1 MHCSEMYKF
10 VFFWSGTDGTVH
22 NVYRQYEERV
32 EERQKQVG
40 ARKKGMLNKQ
50 SPLERGWTGGSPE
63 GRKFGPPI
71 PRNSSGNTINMT
83 IHCDII
89 TTRRGIQ
96 WFLQSRVS
104 CFEAHSWWKLILGI
118 TKTIGFPVKGGNN
131 IIVTNSKGLIHTTS
145 RRWKILY

>member
-1 MHCSEMYKF
+1 MDVEAD
-10 VFFWSGTDGTVH
+10 TPH

-71 PRNSSGNTINMT
+71 PRNSSGNTTN
-83 IHCDII
+83 DY
-89 TTRRGIQ
+89 
-96 WFLQSRVS
+96 S
-104 CFEAHSWWKLILGI
+104 LIM
-118 TKTIGFPVKGGNN
+118 VKHG
-131 IIVTNSKGLIHTTS
+131 
-145 RRWKILY
+145 Y